1 MQSYTTQIEKTTS
14 ILAAGAAKI
23 AAAREVL
30 KRTKK
35 CYFIEDYTDGDVI
48 EVTIYNQDDN
58 FTDITISRDELY
70 QFISNHYSFIADD
83 FTGGEH
89 NQYQS
94 YASAEEFLEEN
105 CMSDILKDYVNN
117 TKLSF

>member
-1 MQSYTTQIEKTTS
+1 MQTYTNSINQSTK

-30 KRTKK
+30 KRTITKK

-48 EVTIYNQDDN
+48 EVTIYDQDDN

-70 QFISNHYSFIADD
+70 QFISNHYSFIADE

-94 YASAEEFLEEN
+94 YASCLLYT
-105 CMSDILKDYVNN
+105 SPSPRD
-117 TKLSF
+117 